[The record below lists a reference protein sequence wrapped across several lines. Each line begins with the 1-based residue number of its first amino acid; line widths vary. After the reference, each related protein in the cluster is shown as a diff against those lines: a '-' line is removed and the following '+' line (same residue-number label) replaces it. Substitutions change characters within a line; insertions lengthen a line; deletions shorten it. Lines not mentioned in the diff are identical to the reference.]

1 MDSMDTLSAAHATL
15 LVSALLECFVA
26 SGWLLAAAMLP
37 RFRVATLHWA
47 AFSLLVGL
55 AFFGYLSSSH
65 WPGVPVYAIG
75 NMLMVGALA
84 LQARGLQQI
93 GRAHV

>member
-1 MDSMDTLSAAHATL
+1 MDSLETLSAAHATL

-55 AFFGYLSSSH
+55 AFVGYLSSSH
-65 WPGVPVYAIG
+65 WPGEPV
-75 NMLMVGALA
+75 
-84 LQARGLQQI
+84 
-93 GRAHV
+93 